1 MTAQLIKVAIADDHK
16 IFRDGIKMALRDKEY
31 LKILWEAEDGKDLM
45 HKLQLKLPDVIL
57 MDIRMPEVDG
67 INAISLIRKEY
78 EALKIIVLTMYDDQ
92 EMITRMM
99 EMGANAYLTKTT
111 DPEEIYQAILT
122 CMNDDFYFNEL
133 VKRKLTAHWDT
144 FIENSP
150 SYVIGQKFD
159 LAQIQEYDLLSVFL
173 R

>member
-1 MTAQLIKVAIADDHK
+1 MTADQIKVAIADDHK

-45 HKLQLKLPDVIL
+45 HKLKIKMPDVIL
-57 MDIRMPEVDG
+57 MDIRMPEIDG

-78 EALKIIVLTMYDDQ
+78 ETLKIIVLTMYDDQ
-92 EMITRMM
+92 EMITKMM

-122 CMNDDFYFNEL
+122 CMNDDFYFNDL
-133 VKRKLTAHWDT
+133 VNKAVLLKLQHKRLLRIKQ
-144 FIENSP
+144 
-150 SYVIGQKFD
+150 QKRSQKKFF
-159 LAQIQEYDLLSVFL
+159 LVHGLLK
-173 R
+173 RYARI